1 MSEEFN
7 EALDAAENQLTAAVS
22 LLVTLAGL
30 DDGRRIA
37 LGMMETAFAVEHH
50 RRFGKLEATH

>member
-1 MSEEFN
+1 MCQEYH
-7 EALDAAENQLTAAVS
+7 EALDAAENQMTAAVA

-37 LGMMETAFAVEHH
+37 LGMIETAFAVEHH
-50 RRFGKLEATH
+50 RRYGKLEAQH